1 MSAQAV
7 VSFRLPRRRFTILA
21 GPIYA
26 LYSVPDFGECRWTL
40 AQDNLFGTAWRP

>member
-1 MSAQAV
+1 MSRMFSGRRLV
-7 VSFRLPRRRFTILA
+7 VLA

-40 AQDNLFGTAWRP
+40 AHDNLFGALHRA